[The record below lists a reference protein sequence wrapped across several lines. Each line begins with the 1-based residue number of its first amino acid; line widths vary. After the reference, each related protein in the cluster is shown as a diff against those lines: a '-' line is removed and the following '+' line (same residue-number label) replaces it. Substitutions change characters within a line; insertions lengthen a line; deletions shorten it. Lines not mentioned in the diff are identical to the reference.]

1 MDRMIERQIKA
12 RGVKDEKVLEAV
24 RKYPRH
30 EFVSK
35 EDRQYAYD
43 DSPVPIGHGQTIS
56 QPYIV
61 AYMTEQLEVK
71 KGMKVLEVGTG
82 SGYQA
87 AILSYPAKEVY
98 SIERISPINER
109 AKEIFERAG
118 IDNVKLGVGDGSEG
132 WPEHAPYHRIIFT
145 GAMPGIPEAVE
156 SQLDKEDGIIIAPV
170 GGSLG
175 QRIEKIRYVKGKRSV
190 EDKIGCVFVSIYG
203 KYGF

>member
-12 RGVKDEKVLEAV
+12 RGVKDKKVLEAI

-30 EFVSK
+30 EFVAD
-35 EDRQYAYD
+35 EDKQYAYD
-43 DSPVPIGHGQTIS
+43 DCPVPIGHGQTIS

-71 KGMKVLEVGTG
+71 KDMKVLEVGTG

-87 AILSYPAKEVY
+87 AILSYLAKEVY
-98 SIERISPINER
+98 SIERISRINER
-109 AKEIFERAG
+109 AKEIFERVG
-118 IDNVKLGVGDGSEG
+118 IDNVKPGEGDGSEG
-132 WPEHAPYHRIIFT
+132 WPEHAPYQRIIFT
-145 GAMPGIPEAVE
+145 GAMPGIPEEVE

-203 KYGF
+203 KHGF